1 MIREIALVADLHGNV
16 PATEALERDLDRRGI
31 KTIYCLGDIVGKG
44 PRSAETYDWAVKHC
58 EVIVQG
64 NWDYGIG
71 EKLFPNDKFYY
82 EQLGPERM
90 QGLRL
95 LPRDFSFILSGRK
108 IRLIHGRPVMQN
120 LLTPSASAESL
131 LPYFEPDY
139 QVVGYADVHRQGLR
153 MVDTRGILFNTGA
166 VGNPLGQTMVQY
178 AIMRGDDADSSAA
191 LDITFVTLPYD
202 RDAAVR
208 DTEAATALP
217 NGELF
222 CSELK
227 KGIYARGHLKGKK

>member
-1 MIREIALVADLHGNV
+1 MILEIAIVADLHGNV
-16 PATEALERDLDRRGI
+16 PATEALERDLTRRQI
-31 KTIYCLGDIVGKG
+31 KTVYCLGDIVGKG
-44 PRSAETYDWAVKHC
+44 PCSADTYDWAVSHC
-58 EVIVQG
+58 QVIVQG

-82 EQLGPERM
+82 EQLGPDRM
-90 QGLRL
+90 EGLRR
-95 LPRDFSFILSGRK
+95 LPREYSFSLSGRK

-153 MVDTRGILFNTGA
+153 MVDTKGILFNTGA
-166 VGNPLGQTMVQY
+166 VGNPLGLTMVQY
-178 AIMRGDDADSSAA
+178 AIMRGDNADSTAA
-191 LDITFVTLPYD
+191 LDISFVTLPYD
-202 RDAAVR
+202 IEAAVR

-222 CSELK
+222 SSELK